1 METSQF
7 MERYRSLSRDFQN
20 ELQQAT
26 KKLEE
31 LQKSNTID
39 PISVGVVKKSME
51 NIQDAWHSFNGW
63 VLISTLDD
71 LNEAKEN
78 CAPGLINFRSK
89 LLRLQRINRRTLNHK
104 SIRSSDPFTAGRSDD
119 LSITTYIPYFEQ
131 LLDLLFQNAVKY
143 SPVGGS
149 IEIEVSTLASGA
161 RLEMSSIGPTLA
173 KIELSRLGEKGF
185 RGEHALK
192 TGTMGSGFGVY
203 NALRLAQLL
212 NAQLS
217 FSANST
223 PSYHTGGIPYSPFS
237 VSIVF
242 PFDVA

>member
-1 METSQF
+1 MEISQF

-26 KKLEE
+26 KKLDE
-31 LQKSNTID
+31 LQKNR
-39 PISVGVVKKSME
+39 SVDAASSSVMKNSME

-89 LLRLQRINRRTLNHK
+89 LLRLQKINRRTLAHK
-104 SIRSSDPFTAGRSDD
+104 SLKTPDPFAAGKSEDI
-119 LSITTYIPYFEQ
+119 SVETYIPYFEQ
-131 LLDLLFQNAVKY
+131 LLDLIFQNSMKY

-149 IEIEVSTLASGA
+149 IEIEVSRIASGV
-161 RLEMSSIGPTLA
+161 RLDMTSIGPTLG
-173 KIELSRLGEKGF
+173 KLELMRLGEKGF
-185 RGEHALK
+185 RGEQALK
-192 TGTMGSGFGVY
+192 TNEMGSGFGLY
-203 NALRLAQLL
+203 NAFRLAQLL
-212 NAQLS
+212 NAKLT

-237 VSIVF
+237 VAITF